1 MAVYYTLMNFQLNI
15 AVLILLI
22 FGTSWAQMLT
32 HGPVVGGVTE
42 KSAVFVLRTDS
53 SSIVQVELS
62 PGEDFRNSVLTSSFN
77 TANDPDYFAKV
88 RIEDLEEETLYY
100 YRAIIN
106 SIPVI
111 EKKIRSFKTFPLPG
125 TVNTFHFQFG
135 SGQQSG
141 GDPKS
146 NVGNIFPIMAAE
158 KPVLFLHQG
167 DWGYPDTTDSEADY
181 PGNYF
186 SLDYMNVAR
195 SYHAR
200 YDTIFPMIDLLMVTP
215 LAYTFDDHDMIDN
228 NSDGTYP
235 QEGIQN
241 SIRGYL
247 NMFPG
252 YPLPDSS
259 KGIWHKIT
267 YGNVDIFMVD
277 NRSQRSPNIAAF
289 ENSNLEDPVF
299 NPPIGHSILG
309 PDQMDWL
316 LNELSNSTAT
326 WKFISSG
333 TAFNPGMYIAI
344 ELAILTKGIIDS
356 VEIPDI
362 GIVRPED
369 VLVELVDKWAGF
381 PEDILKI
388 IEHVHTDNIENVILL
403 SGDSHTA
410 ALDNGQSSIFPEL
423 MDSGL
428 DRTNGRQIP
437 LLEQFGVKIW
447 NSGGHTAYL
456 PPEEFGN
463 SYGRVTVFGEDSVLL
478 EAVSENGHILGKHT
492 VRSGFLPREIASAVA
507 PIGITLDYGEVPIGE
522 LGLLG
527 FLVVSTSISDL
538 EIRNLALS
546 GDIEFVLDPFLGDPP
561 YIVKSSDK
569 KLIGLVYV
577 PTVENKTS
585 EATIVVTTND
595 PLNPTYTITAKGKAL
610 AATSIAGKETRNHTY
625 KLSQNYPNPFNPQ
638 TTINYQLPMTN
649 NVELSVYNLLGQKV
663 ATLVSEKQMAGRY
676 SVEWNASDFATGI
689 YYYMIKAG
697 IFVQVKKMILIK

>member
-1 MAVYYTLMNFQLNI
+1 
-15 AVLILLI
+15 
-22 FGTSWAQMLT
+22 
-32 HGPVVGGVTE
+32 
-42 KSAVFVLRTDS
+42 
-53 SSIVQVELS
+53 
-62 PGEDFRNSVLTSSFN
+62 
-77 TANDPDYFAKV
+77 
-88 RIEDLEEETLYY
+88 
-100 YRAIIN
+100 
-106 SIPVI
+106 
-111 EKKIRSFKTFPLPG
+111 
-125 TVNTFHFQFG
+125 
-135 SGQQSG
+135 
-141 GDPKS
+141 
-146 NVGNIFPIMAAE
+146 
-158 KPVLFLHQG
+158 
-167 DWGYPDTTDSEADY
+167 
-181 PGNYF
+181 
-186 SLDYMNVAR
+186 
-195 SYHAR
+195 
-200 YDTIFPMIDLLMVTP
+200 
-215 LAYTFDDHDMIDN
+215 
-228 NSDGTYP
+228 
-235 QEGIQN
+235 
-241 SIRGYL
+241 
-247 NMFPG
+247 
-252 YPLPDSS
+252 
-259 KGIWHKIT
+259 
-267 YGNVDIFMVD
+267 
-277 NRSQRSPNIAAF
+277 
-289 ENSNLEDPVF
+289 
-299 NPPIGHSILG
+299 
-309 PDQMDWL
+309 
-316 LNELSNSTAT
+316 
-326 WKFISSG
+326 
-333 TAFNPGMYIAI
+333 
-344 ELAILTKGIIDS
+344 
-356 VEIPDI
+356 
-362 GIVRPED
+362 
-369 VLVELVDKWAGF
+369 
-381 PEDILKI
+381 
-388 IEHVHTDNIENVILL
+388 
-403 SGDSHTA
+403 
-410 ALDNGQSSIFPEL
+410 
-423 MDSGL
+423 
-428 DRTNGRQIP
+428 